1 MMAGV
6 LLIGVLQFSYLFCL
20 GQECGTNDVR
30 TISMIYGM
38 SWGQPDRIESIFYR
52 NSNFSPEIMLPV
64 LECGSEISDQLLKN
78 QFEGPSND
86 QIFLT
91 VKSFT
96 DEAGVPDLTTVIMD
110 NSEALFNSKAT
121 GQYINELI
129 TIFPDL
135 AKGNSTEFVKS
146 KLFKTSSTTLESVR
160 TTYPEMEEEY
170 KQVIYF
176 VQFWYLSYILSKF
189 K

>member
-1 MMAGV
+1 MARV
-6 LLIGVLQFSYLFCL
+6 LIIGLLQFSYLFCV
-20 GQECGTNDVR
+20 GQECGPNDVR

-38 SWGQPDRIESIFYR
+38 AWGQPDRIESIFYR

-64 LECGSEISDQLLKN
+64 LECGSLISDQLLKN

-91 VKSFT
+91 VKSLT
-96 DEAGVPDLTTVIMD
+96 DDNGVPELATVIMN

-129 TIFPDL
+129 TMFPDL

-146 KLFKTSSTTLESVR
+146 NLFKTSNTALESLR
-160 TTYPEMEEEY
+160 MSNPEMEEQY

-176 VQFWYLSYILSKF
+176 VQFWYSSYMLSKF
-189 K
+189 N